1 MKKKISLRWFLFFSF
16 IAVFFNPSASVSA
29 VQPQAILLQSSEV
42 TAYDL
47 IVAMNTLRV
56 SNGLPALVE
65 DPIINA
71 VAQSTAEI
79 MAANQ
84 MSWHIGDVRGR
95 IAAAGYGG
103 GATVWATENFAV
115 GQSLGI
121 DEIMLMWSDASH
133 MIPAVNP
140 AYCNVGAGVAK
151 AANGSTYFILQ
162 AAYTSARACG
172 EYKPPVDTTPQPGGT
187 PGESAPPLVPQIIIP
202 VKIATPDADGKIFH
216 VVEAG
221 QSFWS
226 IAVAYKITIKDIE
239 IWNNLSRE
247 SKLQIG
253 QRLFIPGSN
262 TAGYATPTPVGMV
275 LISIPDA
282 DGKVIHT
289 VEAYQTLSTIAQA
302 YKITVDRI
310 LNLNG
315 WQVDWPLQIGQ
326 KLLISPGFVT
336 PSPTPRP
343 LTAIE
348 RLTPA
353 SDGKYYHVISSGENL
368 SWIANYYGI
377 SVTNLMAWNGLN
389 ASSILIP
396 DQKLILQVT
405 LPATATPTLGAA
417 VTMLPVSTLASTPTP
432 SQSPTQANANPTA
445 SGSSDVSGGGTP
457 VFWLLPVGLVA
468 SGLVLVVFLSRKK
481 Q

>member
-1 MKKKISLRWFLFFSF
+1 
-16 IAVFFNPSASVSA
+16 
-29 VQPQAILLQSSEV
+29 
-42 TAYDL
+42 
-47 IVAMNTLRV
+47 
-56 SNGLPALVE
+56 
-65 DPIINA
+65 
-71 VAQSTAEI
+71 
-79 MAANQ
+79 
-84 MSWHIGDVRGR
+84 
-95 IAAAGYGG
+95 
-103 GATVWATENFAV
+103 
-115 GQSLGI
+115 
-121 DEIMLMWSDASH
+121 
-133 MIPAVNP
+133 
-140 AYCNVGAGVAK
+140 
-151 AANGSTYFILQ
+151 
-162 AAYTSARACG
+162 
-172 EYKPPVDTTPQPGGT
+172 
-187 PGESAPPLVPQIIIP
+187 